1 MEKILRYPL
10 VTMLCLSQAQAI
22 VDWDAQDPEV
32 VRLVQEYRVKQQD
45 NQVRE
50 QFHFLRQPE
59 PGEVFDLTT
68 SQNLASFE
76 DPDFGFFNFIFDGDD
91 EE

>member
-32 VRLVQEYRVKQQD
+32 VRLVQEYREK
-45 NQVRE
+45 
-50 QFHFLRQPE
+50 
-59 PGEVFDLTT
+59 
-68 SQNLASFE
+68 
-76 DPDFGFFNFIFDGDD
+76 
-91 EE
+91 